1 MVVVPLYQNKYDC
14 ECPLEKKQ
22 NPPVSHPLADADR
35 STGTL
40 VALFQIEAESMCFL
54 KCISQIKYLK

>member
-1 MVVVPLYQNKYDC
+1 MVAVLLYHNKYDG
-14 ECPLEKKQ
+14 ECPLEREQ

-40 VALFQIEAESMCFL
+40 VTLFQIEAESTWF
-54 KCISQIKYLK
+54 